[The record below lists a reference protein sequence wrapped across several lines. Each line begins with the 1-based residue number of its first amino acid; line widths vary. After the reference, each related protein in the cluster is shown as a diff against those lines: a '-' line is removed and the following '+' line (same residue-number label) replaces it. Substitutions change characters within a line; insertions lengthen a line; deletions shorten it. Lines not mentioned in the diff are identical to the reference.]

1 MIRPTRAMLLAA
13 GRGERMRPLTD
24 KTPKPLLPV
33 QGRSLAERALDR
45 LAEAGVEQAVV
56 NLHHL
61 GEELRRCL
69 EARSRPQV
77 VFSEEDDLLDTGG
90 GVAKALPL
98 LGEAPFFVVN
108 GDALWLDGAEPAL
121 QRLCEAWD
129 EARMDALL
137 LLQPTVSA
145 LGFEGLG
152 DFFLTPDGRVRR
164 RIQREVAPF
173 AYAGVQLVHP
183 RLLKDAPLGAFSF
196 NLLWDRALESERLW
210 GLRHEGPWYHVG
222 TPEALALAEQEL
234 TYELGAPRPEAS
246 D

>member
-24 KTPKPLLPV
+24 ETPKPLLPV

-61 GEELRRCL
+61 GEDLRRCL
-69 EARSRPQV
+69 AERRRPQV
-77 VFSEEDDLLDTGG
+77 IFSEELDLLDTGG
-90 GVAKALPL
+90 GVANALPL
-98 LGEAPFFVVN
+98 LGDTAFFVIN
-108 GDALWLDGAEPAL
+108 GDALWLDGAQPAL
-121 QRLCEAWD
+121 QRLCAGWD
-129 EARMDALL
+129 ETQMDALL

-152 DFFLTPDGRVRR
+152 DFFLTPDGRVQR
-164 RIQREVAPF
+164 RIEREVAPF

-183 RLLKDAPLGAFSF
+183 RLLRDAPSGAFSF
-196 NLLWDRALESERLW
+196 NLLWDRALEIERLW

-222 TPEALALAEQEL
+222 TPEALSLAEQEL
-234 TYELGAPRPEAS
+234 TYELGAPRPDGA